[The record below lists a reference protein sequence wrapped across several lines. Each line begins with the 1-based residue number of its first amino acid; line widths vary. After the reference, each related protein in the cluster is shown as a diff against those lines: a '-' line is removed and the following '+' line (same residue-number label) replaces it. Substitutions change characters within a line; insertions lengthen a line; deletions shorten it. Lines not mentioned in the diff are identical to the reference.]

1 MFSIPNLFSA
11 LVRAWNPTHRKLCA
25 SHGTLI
31 IDDTAAHTGLSHIE
45 FIAMT
50 DTVIAVCTGL
60 KPNGTAVDFEAT
72 YNWVTLPAGTLLIAP
87 DGFQITA
94 ITLTSG
100 SIALY

>member
-11 LVRAWNPTHRKLCA
+11 LVRALNPTHRKLCA
-25 SHGTLI
+25 QNGTKI
-31 IDDTAAHTGLSHIE
+31 IDDGAAYTGLSAVQ

-60 KPNGTAVDFEAT
+60 KPDGTAVDFEAT
-72 YNWVTLPAGTLLIAP
+72 YNWVTIKAGVPIIAP
-87 DGFQITA
+87 DGYQITA

>member
-1 MFSIPNLFSA
+1 MNSSILQA
-11 LVRAWNPTHRKLCA
+11 LNKIHRKLCA
-25 SHGTLI
+25 QNGTLI
-31 IDDTAAHTGLSHIE
+31 IDDASAHTGLSNAE

-50 DTVIAVCTGL
+50 DTVISVCTGVDAS
-60 KPNGTAVDFEAT
+60 GDAVDFKAT
-72 YNWVTLPAGTLLIAP
+72 YNWVTIAAGVPIIAP